1 MIVTHMEVDCLVKI
15 KKSTLKLIDQ
25 IAEMEVAALHELLL
39 DPETRKNTQV
49 LAAVRRFMEK
59 NHLITDPETPGV
71 GKLQEEMSSI
81 PELEDMVQ

>member
-1 MIVTHMEVDCLVKI
+1 MEVDCLVKI

-25 IAEMEVAALHELLL
+25 IAEMEVTALHELLL

-49 LAAVRRFMEK
+49 LAAVRRFME
-59 NHLITDPETPGV
+59 NNRLITDPETPGV